1 MFRKFDT
8 YVRKSTKQLRNRL
21 INQSLKNLFINQ
33 SRIFERPIVKDPKW
47 WWTKSHMGLI
57 GIFSLIKD
65 LLFSWLWSTIRF
77 RCNHLFRS
85 IHISTCH
92 LDLKPNVNHMR
103 LHSFKDC
110 QFYSAWSF
118 DTACTCWL
126 ALGRR
131 GRSLDQCSTI
141 HQT

>member
-1 MFRKFDT
+1 MIHLNKLSRMFRKFDT
-8 YVRKSTKQLRNRL
+8 YVRKSAKQLRNRL

-110 QFYSAWSF
+110 QKAIYDGNPLS
-118 DTACTCWL
+118 
-126 ALGRR
+126 
-131 GRSLDQCSTI
+131 ST
-141 HQT
+141 